1 MAKLNGYWTSKTDPN
16 VTVYVEK
23 VYKKGYV
30 TGFKYKKMPFGEVH
44 SRFKATFDEL
54 LKQYER
60 EG

>member
-1 MAKLNGYWTSKTDPN
+1 MAKLNGYWISKTDPN

-30 TGFKYKKMPFGEVH
+30 TGFKYMKVADGEIH

-54 LKQYER
+54 LDQYER
-60 EG
+60 KG